1 MNRRE
6 FLVNTC
12 GAYLATAGISGVLA
26 SCQSTRYINGTL
38 GNDGLTVDPDEFRLS
53 LKGKTAYRS
62 FIIIRND
69 ALQYPICLYRF
80 GETEYTAMWMRCSH
94 QGAELQASGDR
105 LQCPAHGSEFNK
117 YGQVTNGPADKNL
130 RTFPVTIANNQLF
143 IDLRTI

>member
-12 GAYLATAGISGVLA
+12 GACFATAGISGVLA

-38 GNDGLTVDPDEFRLS
+38 GSDGLTVNPDEFKLS
-53 LKGKTAYRS
+53 PKGRTAYRS

-80 GETEYTAMWMRCSH
+80 GETEYSAMWMRCTH

-105 LQCPAHGSEFNK
+105 LQCPAHGSEFSNH
-117 YGQVTNGPADKNL
+117 GRVTNGPADKNL
-130 RTFPVTIANNQLF
+130 RTFPVSIINNQLF
-143 IDLRTI
+143 IDLRAI